1 MEEEEKHKLSSEKFN
16 KLKTLYTKIRD
27 EHIQLLREV
36 CRNTIFSISYTI
48 HILLYQQSDCN
59 KSLNKEKQVN
69 SQLLLETKELTNEIS
84 KIKVNVEE
92 KEKTNLILQ
101 KQIEEHKEKIAHLEA
116 VKNEMKEKFDDV
128 VKQKEI
134 QELDIISTSENLRL
148 NCLKVEELNGNLND
162 TLEKLSNAESQI
174 NAKTEDIE
182 KMLKAFEAEKALLLT
197 QIEQQSVESKSHSE
211 AQNAQLQEI
220 MDNLEQKDKE
230 FNEVKLQLSSAE
242 SQISLKALEI
252 QNNLKA
258 FEAEKSVLLTKI
270 EQLGIEHKN
279 NSEAQNA
286 QLQLTLNNLEQNESA
301 LQVNETNLN
310 QENYRNCFSFFSKP
324 RKL

>member
-1 MEEEEKHKLSSEKFN
+1 MSTFSCWERYAETQYFLFPI
-16 KLKTLYTKIRD
+16 L
-27 EHIQLLREV
+27 
-36 CRNTIFSISYTI
+36 IFI

-258 FEAEKSVLLTKI
+258 FEAEKSVLLR
-270 EQLGIEHKN
+270 
-279 NSEAQNA
+279 SA
-286 QLQLTLNNLEQNESA
+286 LTLLAITIWVVQAAISWAATMSSKFLPDSLSIA
-301 LQVNETNLN
+301 LFAAST
-310 QENYRNCFSFFSKP
+310 R
-324 RKL
+324 